1 VKVGDLVVYNP
12 KTMRR
17 MSGGK
22 WQGMNSEDYGVG
34 IVLDENPYYYF
45 VNWSNVAGSSML
57 AISKDQL
64 IHATI
69 ENIQQIRELIEREK
83 ELDKWAVI

>member
-12 KTMRR
+12 ETARR
-17 MSGGK
+17 MVGGR
-22 WQGMNSEDYGVG
+22 WQGMSSEDYGVG

-45 VNWSNVAGSSML
+45 VNWSNVPGGML

-64 IHATI
+64 IHATA
-69 ENIQQIRELIEREK
+69 ENVQQIRELIEREK

>member
-1 VKVGDLVVYNP
+1 MRVGDLVVYNP
-12 KTMRR
+12 TTPRR

-22 WQGMNSEDYGVG
+22 WHGMSSEDYGVG

-45 VNWSNVAGSSML
+45 VNWSNVPDSML

-64 IHATI
+64 IHATA
-69 ENIQQIRELIEREK
+69 ENIQQVRELIEREK

>member
-12 KTMRR
+12 ETARR
-17 MSGGK
+17 MSGGR
-22 WQGMNSEDYGVG
+22 WQGMSSEDYGVG

-45 VNWSNVAGSSML
+45 VNWSNMVGSML

-64 IHATI
+64 VHATT

-83 ELDKWAVI
+83 KLDKWATI

>member
-1 VKVGDLVVYNP
+1 MKVGDLVVYNP
-12 KTMRR
+12 ETARR
-17 MSGGK
+17 MAGGR
-22 WQGMNSEDYGVG
+22 WQGMSSEDYGVG

-45 VNWSNVAGSSML
+45 VNWSNVSDSML

-64 IHATI
+64 VHATV
-69 ENIQQIRELIEREK
+69 ENVQQLRELAKRKK

>member
-1 VKVGDLVVYNP
+1 MKVGDLVVYNP

-69 ENIQQIRELIEREK
+69 ENIQQIRELIAREK

>member
-69 ENIQQIRELIEREK
+69 ENIQQIRELIAREK

>member
-12 KTMRR
+12 ETARR
-17 MSGGK
+17 MAGGR
-22 WQGMNSEDYGVG
+22 WQGMSSEDYGVG

-45 VNWSNVAGSSML
+45 VNWSNVSDSML

-64 IHATI
+64 VHATV
-69 ENIQQIRELIEREK
+69 ENVQQLRELAKRKK

>member
-1 VKVGDLVVYNP
+1 MRVGDLVVYNP
-12 KTMRR
+12 KTARR
-17 MSGGK
+17 LVGGR
-22 WQGMNSEDYGVG
+22 WQGMSSDDYGVV

-45 VNWSNVAGSSML
+45 VNWSNVPGGML

-64 IHATI
+64 VHATTD
-69 ENIQQIRELIEREK
+69 NVQQIRELIEREK